1 MSINANRILI
11 SIRATR
17 ERLRCV
23 VCLLKILTLDG
34 KLTSPNWN
42 TKFTQA
48 EEFFFFYICTG
59 NIFSIKKKIFAFPV
73 RWNGVIVV
81 CLCCLYT
88 VSHRILKKNQGT
100 EISKFICLTY
110 PIYCPYSFLIQNHTQ
125 ETHFFK
131 LLFRVENFFHR
142 KKKFNSALLHFKAS
156 YLTWKLPQLCI
167 HSM

>member
-1 MSINANRILI
+1 MCSVFAQNID
-11 SIRATR
+11 TR
-17 ERLRCV
+17 RKAHQPKLKHKVYTSRRV
-23 VCLLKILTLDG
+23 LFLLYLYRKYFL
-34 KLTSPNWN
+34 N
-42 TKFTQA
+42 
-48 EEFFFFYICTG
+48 
-59 NIFSIKKKIFAFPV
+59 KKKIFAFPV